1 MRSWGDATMNAYWR
15 PQRRSA
21 AMARGMSWLA
31 ALGAPLVGILYLLG
45 WALDMEMLRP
55 GVAGIPMT
63 PVTGIA
69 MVFGGTALGLRLVA
83 RPFRHRE
90 PLAIACAL
98 VAMVIGALNLLR
110 EVTGWDAGLERL
122 VIHLLGEHTS
132 SLPRPSPLTATCTM
146 LLGLALLLL
155 NNLRLV
161 RLRDT
166 LVVLSLVS
174 STLGLNGLLMGPL
187 LIVGTLPFL
196 AERSMGLPTALTM
209 TLLGVGT
216 LCARPEQGLVSRITR
231 DSLGGFVARRL
242 VPMALL
248 GPSLLGMVLMVLR
261 DTEAINMEAK
271 LPIFATLVSVGGAA
285 LVLLS
290 ARALDAIEARRLQ
303 ASLELEASEARY
315 RGLLNHTPVGI
326 LFAEPGKDTL
336 VANPVAEAMLGS
348 TPHGTEQTGYHPPL
362 LTAEG
367 HLVRT
372 EDRPIVRAMTT
383 GRLVGPEEYLIEQPH
398 GRRLPVLVTAAP
410 VHGFNGSVRGVV
422 CTLQDV
428 TTRHELDQ
436 LREEY
441 VSLISHDLR
450 NPLHTIGLRVGL
462 LRRALRERKL
472 EQEETMTESIQR
484 SVTWMSAMIEELL
497 EGSRLESQRE
507 TLRREPRDL
516 VRFLDDV
523 MERDVPPDAR
533 ERFHLEVQGAL
544 PPVWVDAARLERVV
558 ANLLSNA
565 AKYSPDGG
573 PITVRAQ
580 LQKGQ
585 VVVSVKDQGP
595 GLTEEDAAHVFDKYY
610 RTRKGGTVDV
620 KGLGLGLYI
629 CRLIIE
635 AHGGR
640 IWVESAPGQGST
652 FSFSLPVEPPGEPP
666 PPPRA
671 PDDRDPAAGDGSALS
686 ASPSRAGASPL
697 PSRS

>member
-1 MRSWGDATMNAYWR
+1 
-15 PQRRSA
+15 
-21 AMARGMSWLA
+21 MARGISWLA

-45 WALDMEMLRP
+45 WALDVEMLRP

-63 PVTGIA
+63 PVTGLA
-69 MVFGGTALGLRLVA
+69 MVFGGAALGLGLVS
-83 RPFRHRE
+83 RPFRHRKA
-90 PLAIACAL
+90 LAIACAL
-98 VAMVIGALNLLR
+98 GVLVIGVLNISR

-122 VIHLLGEHTS
+122 MVHLLDEHTS
-132 SLPRPSPLTATCTM
+132 SLPRPSPLTAACTT

-155 NNLRLV
+155 GQARYV

-209 TLLGVGT
+209 TLLAMGT
-216 LCARPEQGLVSRITR
+216 LCAQPEQGLVSRITR

-248 GPSLLGMVLMVLR
+248 GPSLLGMALMVLR
-261 DTEAINMEAK
+261 DVGAINTEAK

-303 ASLELEASEARY
+303 ANQALEASEARY

-336 VANPVAEAMLGS
+336 VANPVAEAMFGS
-348 TPHGTEQTGYHPPL
+348 PLLGTEETGYHPPL

-367 HLVRT
+367 KPVRT

-383 GRLVGPEEYLIEQPH
+383 GRLVGPEEYLIEQP
-398 GRRLPVLVTAAP
+398 GGQRLPVLVTAAP
-410 VHGFNGSVRGVV
+410 VHGFGGSVRGVV

-462 LRRALRERKL
+462 LRRALHERQLERE
-472 EQEETMTESIQR
+472 EAMTESIQR
-484 SVTWMSAMIEELL
+484 SVNWMSTMIEELL

-533 ERFHLEVQGAL
+533 ERFHLEVQGTL
-544 PPVWVDAARLERVV
+544 PPVWVDPARLERVV

-565 AKYSPDGG
+565 AKYSPGG
-573 PITVRAQ
+573 EPITVRAQ
-580 LQKGQ
+580 LQQGQ
-585 VVVSVKDQGP
+585 VVVSIKDQGP
-595 GLTEEDAAHVFDKYY
+595 GLTAEDAAHVFDKYY
-610 RTRKGGTVDV
+610 RTRKGGAVDV

-652 FSFSLPVEPPGEPP
+652 FSFSLPVEPPGETP
-666 PPPRA
+666 PPPRT
-671 PDDRDPAAGDGSALS
+671 PDEGDTAEAGGSGLS
-686 ASPSRAGASPL
+686 ASSSSEGASPPPSRA
-697 PSRS
+697 